1 MATVETRAIRKEF
14 GDHTAVDGVDLQIRE
29 GEFLVLLGPSGCG
42 KTTLLRMIAGLEKQ
56 TSGDVMIGGQVVND
70 LPPRARKIAMVF
82 QSYALYPHL
91 TVEKNIAFPLKAQ
104 GVPRASIP
112 DAVRK
117 AAAAVGIEKLLHRK
131 PRQLSGGERQRVA
144 LARAMVRSP
153 DVFLLDEPLSN
164 LDAKLRM
171 SARDELQ
178 QFQRRLGTTTI
189 YVTHDQV
196 EAMGLGDRIAVMNGG
211 QVRQIGKPQEV
222 YDEPADTFVAGFL
235 GSPPMNFFERD
246 GALVGFRPE
255 QLLPQGELRDEG
267 PAGRLLVPGRSR
279 REPGRRPAALRLAAR
294 HRQRSEDHRQP
305 ALDGAAGGRDRAAPT
320 SCRFAGTTSS
330 SSTSRA
336 ACARRGRT
344 WTGARDGGAREAS
357 DGGARPHR
365 RQRGLARAPDAG
377 AGDRLHLR
385 AGGAAVRARRR
396 LQLHERFDQ
405 LGARVVRRT
414 GHVSPRGRGPC
425 LSARARQHLPVRD
438 DVAGPGADPRQH
450 PGHDPAAR
458 FSRQMAG
465 APADPVA
472 VGRAGVAGEHCLAVD
487 VRFHLQRHQLD
498 AALAGFQRRGR
509 SGWASRT
516 WP

>member
-1 MATVETRAIRKEF
+1 MATVEIRAIRKEF

-104 GVPRASIP
+104 GALRASIP

-117 AAAAVGIEKLLHRK
+117 AAAAVGIERLLHRK

-178 QFQRRLGTTTI
+178 QFQRRMGTTTI

-196 EAMGLGDRIAVMNGG
+196 EAMGLGDRIAVMSAG

-246 GALVGFRPE
+246 GALIGFRPE
-255 QLLPQGELRDEG
+255 QLLPKGAYASHDPRVDFWFHVERVENLGADRLLYGSLRDIASERKIIVNL
-267 PAGRLLVPGRSR
+267 PSTVQLAVESGRAYELSIR
-279 REPGRRPAALRLAAR
+279 RQDLKFFDKESGRR
-294 HRQRSEDHRQP
+294 
-305 ALDGAAGGRDRAAPT
+305 T
-320 SCRFAGTTSS
+320 SD
-330 SSTSRA
+330 
-336 ACARRGRT
+336 RT
-344 WTGARDGGAREAS
+344 WTWTSAGT
-357 DGGARPHR
+357 
-365 RQRGLARAPDAG
+365 AG
-377 AGDRLHLR
+377 A
-385 AGGAAVRARRR
+385 
-396 LQLHERFDQ
+396 
-405 LGARVVRRT
+405 
-414 GHVSPRGRGPC
+414 
-425 LSARARQHLPVRD
+425 
-438 DVAGPGADPRQH
+438 
-450 PGHDPAAR
+450 
-458 FSRQMAG
+458 
-465 APADPVA
+465 
-472 VGRAGVAGEHCLAVD
+472 
-487 VRFHLQRHQLD
+487 
-498 AALAGFQRRGR
+498 
-509 SGWASRT
+509 
-516 WP
+516 